1 MPGIPMKQFDCK
13 SMKIMLFES
22 LQFHNS
28 LKVAQKT
35 AFTDSFTFRYICSTF
50 KEASCPEF

>member
-1 MPGIPMKQFDCK
+1 MKQFDYK

-22 LQFHNS
+22 LLFHNS
-28 LKVAQKT
+28 LKVVQKT

-50 KEASCPEF
+50 KETLCPEF